1 MYAQVVEG
9 CTTPEGRHQLERL
22 IRDGVL
28 PALRQAEGF
37 AGVLH
42 LVGCASDATMT
53 IVCWETEQQAS
64 RPLRD
69 HANSNRGVMSALATM
84 SLQFEGRVSVWEID
98 ARA

>member
-9 CTTPEGRHQLERL
+9 RTTPQARHQLERL
-22 IRDGVL
+22 IRERVL
-28 PALRQAEGF
+28 PALRQQEGF

-42 LVGCASDATMT
+42 LVGCASDDTMT
-53 IVCWETEQQAS
+53 IVAWETEQQAS

-69 HANSNRGVMSALATM
+69 KGSPDPDVMTELATM
-84 SLQFEGRVSVWEID
+84 AGRSQTRVSVWEVD